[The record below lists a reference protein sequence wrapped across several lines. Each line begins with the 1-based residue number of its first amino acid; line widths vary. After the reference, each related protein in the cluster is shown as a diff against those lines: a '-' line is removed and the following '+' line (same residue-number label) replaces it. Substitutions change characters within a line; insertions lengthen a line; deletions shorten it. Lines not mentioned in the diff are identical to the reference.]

1 MRKNG
6 SESGKERGS
15 EKQEMGDGWRR
26 KAQFIQNKKRERE
39 KRKRR
44 KKKRDQKHKSGSNRE
59 KELGE

>member
-26 KAQFIQNKKRERE
+26 KAQFIQNKKR
-39 KRKRR
+39 KRR